1 MQFRS
6 VSSSD
11 TEAIV
16 QLWEDCGLASNPHQD
31 HQEISERL
39 REEDGFFV
47 LGEIDGE
54 LVASAMGCYDNHRG
68 WVKRVAIAPTRQGR
82 GLGRLL
88 VAELERRFLAAGI
101 SKLRLAVWDE
111 NSSGVEFWNRMEY
124 TELPE
129 IRYFSKDLLSE

>member
-1 MQFRS
+1 MEFRA

-11 TEAIV
+11 TDAIIR
-16 QLWEDCGLASNPHQD
+16 LWEDCGLASDRQQD
-31 HQEISERL
+31 RQEIAERL

-88 VAELERRFLAAGI
+88 IAELERRFLAAGI

-111 NSSGVEFWNRMEY
+111 NAAGVEFWNRMAY

-129 IRYFSKDLLSE
+129 IRYFSKDLRSK

>member
-6 VSSSD
+6 VLSSD
-11 TEAIV
+11 AGAII
-16 QLWEDCGLASNPHQD
+16 QLWEACGLASDPQQD
-31 HQEISERL
+31 RHEITERL
-39 REEDGFFV
+39 REDDGFFV

-68 WVKRVAIAPTRQGR
+68 WVKRVAIAPNRQGV
-82 GLGRLL
+82 GLGRTL
-88 VAELERRFLAAGI
+88 VGELERRFLAAGV

-111 NSSGVEFWNRMEY
+111 NSDGVEFWNRMEY

-129 IRYFSKDLLSE
+129 IRYFTKDLLSD